1 MKIHYS
7 HFEIHEED
15 DLAQVQ
21 EIFNH
26 FDFGHNGRVKTAD
39 LPNILRLL
47 EHNIGKIEEKELMY
61 EIDRKNKGY
70 FTIADLATLLTNIGF
85 KEDTSS
91 DLIKSL
97 QELDEDADGFIKKSE
112 FETILSTIGEALDK
126 DEMKVLRDI
135 ATEPHSKRPD
145 LVDIKRLAS
154 ILVPPKE

>member
-1 MKIHYS
+1 
-7 HFEIHEED
+7 
-15 DLAQVQ
+15 
-21 EIFNH
+21 
-26 FDFGHNGRVKTAD
+26 
-39 LPNILRLL
+39 
-47 EHNIGKIEEKELMY
+47 MY

-97 QELDEDADGFIKKSE
+97 QELDEDADGFIKKLE